1 MHLINLSGK
10 NILVVGASSGI
21 GEETAWVL
29 ARQGANVILL
39 ARREERLADICSR
52 IGEKASYYLCD
63 VSDIDSIAAVVK
75 TVVDEKGKLDGMAYI
90 AGISDGD
97 VPVKYLTYERQLN
110 TFKTNYFAFV
120 EFVRQV
126 TKRGVYNEGMR
137 IVAVSSIASLRG
149 EKAHVA
155 YSASKSAMDSA
166 IRCIAKELGS
176 KGICINSVAPAM
188 VNTEMY
194 QHFLD
199 VQGEESE
206 ANLRAVGRQYL
217 GLAETSDVANAI
229 AFLISPDAR
238 FITGIT
244 LPVDGG
250 FTTT

>member
-1 MHLINLSGK
+1 MIDLSGK

-21 GEETAWVL
+21 GEETALVL

-120 EFVRQV
+120 EFVRQA

-166 IRCIAKELGS
+166 IRCIAKELAS

-194 QHFLD
+194 QHFLE
-199 VQGEESE
+199 VQGEDSE

>member
-1 MHLINLSGK
+1 MIDLSGK

-21 GEETAWVL
+21 GEETALVL

-63 VSDIDSIAAVVK
+63 VSDIDSIATVVK

-120 EFVRQV
+120 EFVRQA
-126 TKRGVYNEGMR
+126 TKRGMYNEGMR

-166 IRCIAKELGS
+166 IRCIAKELAS

-194 QHFLD
+194 QHFLE
-199 VQGEESE
+199 VQGEDSE

>member
-1 MHLINLSGK
+1 MINLSGK